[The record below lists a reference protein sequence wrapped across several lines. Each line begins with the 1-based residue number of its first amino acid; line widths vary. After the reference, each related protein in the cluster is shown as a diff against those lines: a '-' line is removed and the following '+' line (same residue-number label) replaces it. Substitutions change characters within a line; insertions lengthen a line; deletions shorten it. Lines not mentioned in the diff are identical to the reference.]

1 MNRLIDS
8 PEAIGG
14 KRRQGQASLRE
25 CAGKRLKKQKQK
37 HLYLVLD
44 DWSKGF
50 FLVVT
55 GRSKAPT

>member
-1 MNRLIDS
+1 MNRLIDC

-14 KRRQGQASLRE
+14 KRRQGQASLCE
-25 CAGKRLKKQKQK
+25 GADKRVKKQK